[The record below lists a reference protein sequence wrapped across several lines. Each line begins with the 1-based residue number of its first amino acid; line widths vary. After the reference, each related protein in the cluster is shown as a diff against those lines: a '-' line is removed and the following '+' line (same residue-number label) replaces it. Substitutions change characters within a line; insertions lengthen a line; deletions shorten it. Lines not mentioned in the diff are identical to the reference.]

1 VPVTGFRHQLG
12 WTGAGGRPGGYGR
25 DGAQV
30 AGLAGRVELTLADG
44 RRVAVTGAGSWNA
57 RYGRRGGGQHHL
69 AVRTDDGR
77 SGTAV
82 YELTGCHHHRY
93 FPVPRGSRRPA

>member
-1 VPVTGFRHQLG
+1 V
-12 WTGAGGRPGGYGR
+12 GYGR